1 MGTGAW
7 PIIRTIARKEWV
19 EMMRD
24 ARFRWASGVTLTILA
39 ASLISGWHQFSEMR
53 DLHERAQREERD
65 RWLNKGV
72 MNGHPAM
79 HFGVFVYKPYLPLSS
94 LDDGIAPYV
103 GSYMLLEAHEQK
115 LFQDKPAEDRVP
127 MRRIGEMTAAVCL
140 QVFMPLL
147 IILAGF
153 SCFVEERERGTW
165 HQLLS
170 LGIAPRDLCIGKA
183 IGVTLPLMFIL
194 TPGAVLG
201 ALAILL
207 HSATHLDDTSMRL
220 AVLAGTY
227 VLYFLTVLGVTL
239 TASLLAHSS
248 RQALLALLIL
258 WFVNCL
264 MIPRLATDLA
274 GRLYPDPTSF
284 SIAEQ
289 VIKDRLSSHI
299 KTMPEIERELI
310 AQYKVKSLADVPV
323 NIEGIYLLDEQRVND
338 RIYNRALNTVYS
350 TYINQDRVIQV
361 AGLIAPML
369 AVQSISMGLAG
380 ADVGTHRD
388 FAEYARHYRTQME
401 TILNEDSAYHL
412 PPGPRGRELW
422 EKIPPFDY
430 QPPAIR
436 VVLGTSGLSFAAL
449 VFWAALAAMA
459 LQRAALRTL

>member
-1 MGTGAW
+1 
-7 PIIRTIARKEWV
+7 
-19 EMMRD
+19 
-24 ARFRWASGVTLTILA
+24 
-39 ASLISGWHQFSEMR
+39 
-53 DLHERAQREERD
+53 
-65 RWLNKGV
+65 
-72 MNGHPAM
+72 
-79 HFGVFVYKPYLPLSS
+79 
-94 LDDGIAPYV
+94 
-103 GSYMLLEAHEQK
+103 
-115 LFQDKPAEDRVP
+115 
-127 MRRIGEMTAAVCL
+127 
-140 QVFMPLL
+140 
-147 IILAGF
+147 
-153 SCFVEERERGTW
+153 
-165 HQLLS
+165 
-170 LGIAPRDLCIGKA
+170 
-183 IGVTLPLMFIL
+183 
-194 TPGAVLG
+194 
-201 ALAILL
+201 
-207 HSATHLDDTSMRL
+207 
-220 AVLAGTY
+220 
-227 VLYFLTVLGVTL
+227 
-239 TASLLAHSS
+239 LAHSS

-284 SIAEQ
+284 NIAEQ